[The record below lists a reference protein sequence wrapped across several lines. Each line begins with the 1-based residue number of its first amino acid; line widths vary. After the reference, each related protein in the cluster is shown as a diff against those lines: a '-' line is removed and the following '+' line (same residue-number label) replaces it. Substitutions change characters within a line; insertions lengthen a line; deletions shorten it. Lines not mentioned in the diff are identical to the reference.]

1 MAAIPSRDGSPASEV
16 KSSAAKSPEKPVF
29 TEKEER
35 VLKVAWQCLKSGPP
49 DVDVEKLAKAGGFN
63 TTKTASNTWGTIK
76 KKLLAM
82 APPETDEGEGDGAG
96 GTGGK
101 RAHLLTRFLVPT
113 LLNMIVLLR
122 TSEDTA
128 KTPTKTPTKAKAK
141 ATPKKRAK
149 KTDDGDE
156 EGEEASSEK
165 KPRKSPVKKG
175 KKAATNPSV
184 VAAADDEEGA
194 ENEEGEEGEQDV
206 KTEGAGGGE
215 GGGDQ

>member
-122 TSEDTA
+122 TSEDPDQDPHEGQGQGHPQEA
-128 KTPTKTPTKAKAK
+128 
-141 ATPKKRAK
+141 RQED
-149 KTDDGDE
+149 DDGDE